1 MRLFVIILN
10 SIAME
15 SNVRQRIKSILMDK
29 SVTINALAKGNGS
42 LQRKLQRQLNED
54 ATITF
59 DIIEYLQD
67 EFPEVS
73 AEWLLRGKEPMYLA
87 DGSAEALDET
97 RPRIPYE
104 AAAGTLTVGMDG
116 VMPYDCEQMPVVKA
130 FPHYDFT
137 ILVRG
142 ESMAPEYQSG
152 DEVACLYVR
161 NSSYTQWGRV
171 HVLDTTQGVVIK
183 RIYDNGETVL
193 CKSDNPRY
201 GDFSIPKSE
210 VFNVALVI
218 GLIRRY

>member
-1 MRLFVIILN
+1 
-10 SIAME
+10 ME
-15 SNVRQRIKSILMDK
+15 NDVRQRVKSVLLEKSI
-29 SVTINALAKGNGS
+29 TINGLAKGNSS

-54 ATITF
+54 ATITL
-59 DIIEYLQD
+59 DIVEYIQ
-67 EFPEVS
+67 EAFPNLS
-73 AEWLLRGKEPMYLA
+73 AEWLLRGKGSMYIA
-87 DGSAEALDET
+87 TESGGSEET
-97 RPRIPYE
+97 RPRIPFD
-104 AAAGTLTVGMDG
+104 AAAGTLTVGVDG
-116 VMPYDCEQMPVVKA
+116 VMPYQCEQMPVVRA
-130 FPHYDFT
+130 FPRYDFT

-161 NSSYTQWGRV
+161 ESTYTQWGRV

-183 RIYDNGETVL
+183 RIYDRGDMVL

-201 GDFSIPKSE
+201 EDFSIPKSE

>member
-1 MRLFVIILN
+1 MQN
-10 SIAME
+10 T
-15 SNVRQRIKSILMDK
+15 Q
-29 SVTINALAKGNGS
+29 
-42 LQRKLQRQLNED
+42 LQRVKQVIEATGVSVSKFAEKVNLGQTTLNNQLLEKRALSIDVLNKILD
-54 ATITF
+54 A
-59 DIIEYLQD
+59 
-67 EFPEVS
+67 FPELS

>member
-1 MRLFVIILN
+1 MLSKEIGIVQTTLN
-10 SIAME
+10 
-15 SNVRQRIKSILMDK
+15 
-29 SVTINALAKGNGS
+29 
-42 LQRKLQRQLNED
+42 RQLNGTTVLSNSVVN
-54 ATITF
+54 AV
-59 DIIEYLQD
+59 LHR
-67 EFPEVS
+67 FPELS